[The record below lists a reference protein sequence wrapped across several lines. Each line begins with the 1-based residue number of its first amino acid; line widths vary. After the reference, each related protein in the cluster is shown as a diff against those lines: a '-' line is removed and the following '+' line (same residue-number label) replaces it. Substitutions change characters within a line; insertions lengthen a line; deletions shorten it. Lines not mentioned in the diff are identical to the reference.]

1 MSRAVVWHNHVG
13 RARLPSAGPSSA
25 FSFYDPVT
33 MNAAIVM
40 PALNEAATIE
50 TLFHDIQTSVSL
62 PIWLIDD
69 CSTDATGDLAS
80 KMDVRVIRLPAPLGA
95 WGATQTG
102 LREAASRD
110 LDFVVT
116 MDADGQHNPGDI
128 PALLAPLIAGECDVS
143 IGSAP
148 DRGSRLRRLA
158 WRLMRLTSGLRCTD
172 LTSGFRALNARA
184 IDLLASPSA
193 SSLVYQ
199 DVGVLLMLEKAG
211 LRVVEVPVAMPQRA
225 DGKSRIFGSWLA
237 VAHYMAHTL
246 LLSAA
251 KRKRPWGSR

>member
-1 MSRAVVWHNHVG
+1 
-13 RARLPSAGPSSA
+13 
-25 FSFYDPVT
+25 

-50 TLFHDIQTSVSL
+50 SLFHDIQTSVSL
-62 PIWLIDD
+62 PIWLVDD

-80 KMDVRVIRLPAPLGA
+80 NMDVRVIRLPASLGA

-102 LREAASRD
+102 LREAASRG
-110 LDFVVT
+110 LDFVIT
-116 MDADGQHNPGDI
+116 MDADGQHNPEDI

-211 LRVVEVPVAMPQRA
+211 LRVLEIPVTMPQRA

-251 KRKRPWGSR
+251 KRKRPWVSR